1 MNTYQLTNQQ
11 FESLLKDSNIH
22 LPEVSSQDIKLLE
35 KLLVPQFIENCP
47 DTSAKFIIEHYLN
60 VIIDY
65 ARKHQEIW
73 LSNEESSKV
82 NPNIIKFHNYLKNV
96 DIYSISSFLIL
107 IPEDLLTN
115 KNFYNSIAQI
125 NNNLDIFNNN
135 TYLSLCIDIIKENLE
150 NQPLNVVEE
159 QGILKIKD
167 TVSHIVSV
175 RASENLLINTPFPYP
190 EYQKYDFNDANL
202 FNIQYD
208 FLDNPKSEEA
218 HYYFDELTQDN
229 SLFAVD
235 IYDEFK
241 DVFKDN
247 SFNLL
252 RNIENLSNKKLK
264 LELQKKM
271 LENYDFSDFRHKY
284 LERYLGNV
292 DSFKDFAFNSKNSTF
307 TLGPLDAL
315 SSIFD
320 TASHSYYA
328 QSQNLPGFLKL
339 FKETVNLIFNSDE
352 FIKSTEIVKDSYSN
366 TEKKTFFSN
375 LLNNDKILKN
385 YAILPKEAR
394 LNLSA
399 YFVDFYFNE
408 QKKTNE
414 NSSIFFNKGSLSPII
429 GNFQSN
435 YSLPDFNINILDIIP
450 FFDSYKENILSYK
463 HIFKILALPNL
474 DLNKVINNKEIKH
487 IFFDIVEELF
497 SIKETTNID
506 DSPFLSYL
514 QKNELFPNFF
524 VIMDSLTKSIL
535 EDPFN
540 KFYSY
545 PQSFKE
551 KISLF
556 KKENWS
562 EAHSLFQNFEF
573 NISYHFNDALNRA
586 IVNEIKSNPDLYRG
600 KASLKSTFEL
610 EFHRNYPTLSQLL
623 SEDFS
628 EIIQN
633 NIINKNILNHLI
645 IKDLY
650 LLEDADN
657 IDKLP
662 ASIKNSQEF
671 YDIVRTPEF
680 FRKHTSENMNP
691 YFFEKIYSKNDSDFL
706 LQQLLSEE
714 YEHSIDFTRHHPQL
728 FEFIDDE
735 KINSYQLWTNILAK
749 EKSYLASSFAHESLI
764 FERIPKSV
772 LKNSIFFE
780 NVLDTL
786 NYNELTILPKEC
798 FENPSNVIKF
808 LESLNSSQLEKP
820 LQQIIK
826 SKIPKLYPLYLK
838 YYDGSDFIESDNLQI
853 VISTIN
859 QAILENSI
867 VSNKTISKPLKF

>member
-1 MNTYQLTNQQ
+1 MNTYQLTTQQ
-11 FESLLKDSNIH
+11 FESLLKDSNIY
-22 LPEVSSQDIKLLE
+22 LPEVNSQDIKLLE
-35 KLLVPQFIENCP
+35 RLLVPQFIEHYP
-47 DTSAKFIIEHYLN
+47 DTSSKFLMEHYIS
-60 VIIDY
+60 VIINY
-65 ARKHQEIW
+65 AKEHQAIW
-73 LSNEESSKV
+73 SSNEDGSKV
-82 NPNIIKFHNYLKNV
+82 NPNIIKFHNFLKNI
-96 DIYSISSFLIL
+96 DIYSISSFLTL
-107 IPEDLLTN
+107 IPEDSLTN
-115 KNFYNSIAQI
+115 KNFYHSLLHISKNPNIFI
-125 NNNLDIFNNN
+125 NNS
-135 TYLSLCIDIIKENLE
+135 YLSLCIDIIKENLE
-150 NQPLNVVEE
+150 EKPLNVVAEE
-159 QGILKIKD
+159 GILKIKD
-167 TVSHIVSV
+167 TVSHIISI
-175 RASENLLINTPFPYP
+175 RESENLLIETPFPYP
-190 EYQKYDFNDANL
+190 EYEKYDFNDSNL
-202 FNIQYD
+202 FSIQYD
-208 FLDNPKSEEA
+208 FLQNPNSEDA

-235 IYDEFK
+235 IYETFK
-241 DVFKDN
+241 DVFKEN

-252 RNIENLSNKKLK
+252 KNIEDLSNKKLK
-264 LELQKKM
+264 LELQKKI
-271 LENYDFSDFRHKY
+271 LENYDFSDFRNKY
-284 LERYLGNV
+284 LQRYQGNV
-292 DSFKDFAFNSKNSTF
+292 DSFKDFAFNSRNSTI
-307 TLGPLDAL
+307 TLGPLDSL

-320 TASHSYYA
+320 TSPHSYYA
-328 QSQNLPGFLKL
+328 QSQNVPGFLKL
-339 FKETVNLIFNSDE
+339 FKETVHLIFNSDE
-352 FIKSTEIVKDSYSN
+352 FIKVTNIVKDSYLN
-366 TEKKTFFSN
+366 AEKKTFFYN
-375 LLNNDKILKN
+375 LLSNDKILKN

-394 LNLSA
+394 VNLSA

-429 GNFQSN
+429 ANFQSN
-435 YSLPDFNINILDIIP
+435 YSLPDFDINILDVIP
-450 FFDSYKENILSYK
+450 FFDSYKENTLSYK

-474 DLNKVINNKEIKH
+474 DIDKVVNNKEIKH
-487 IFFDIVEELF
+487 IFFDIIEDLY

-562 EAHSLFQNFEF
+562 EAHTLFQNFDF

-586 IVNEIKSNPDLYRG
+586 IINEIKHNPNLYRG

-610 EFHRNYPTLSQLL
+610 EFHRNYPPLSYLL

-645 IKDLY
+645 LKDLY
-650 LLEDADN
+650 LLDDADN

-691 YFFEKIYSKNDSDFL
+691 HFFDKIYSKNDSDFL

-714 YEHSIDFTRHHPQL
+714 YEHSIDFTRHHPKL
-728 FEFIDDE
+728 FEFLDDE
-735 KINSYQLWTNILAK
+735 KLNSYQLWINLISK
-749 EKSYLASSFAHESLI
+749 EKSYLASSFVHESLI

-772 LKNSIFFE
+772 LKNSLFFE
-780 NVLDTL
+780 HVLDTL

-808 LESLNSSQLEKP
+808 LQSLNSSQLEKP

-838 YYDGSDFIESDNLQI
+838 YYDGSDFIESDNLEI
-853 VISTIN
+853 VISIIN

-867 VSNKTISKPLKF
+867 VSNKITSKPLKF